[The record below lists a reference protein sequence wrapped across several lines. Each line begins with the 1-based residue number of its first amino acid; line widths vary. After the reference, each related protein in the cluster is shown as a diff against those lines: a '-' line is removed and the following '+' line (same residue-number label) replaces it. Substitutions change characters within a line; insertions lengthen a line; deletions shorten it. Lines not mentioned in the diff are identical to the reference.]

1 MTIEK
6 LRWFTRLLISIVE
19 LFLIGMIIYFLF
31 FASLEMDSEKVN
43 LLSVII
49 GGLLLNFGKT
59 SGFYFSTESEMAPK
73 DQDGSTDNE
82 ATDVTRRRGGK

>member
-19 LFLIGMIIYFLF
+19 LFLIGMIIWFLF
-31 FASLEMDSEKVN
+31 FASIDMDSEKTN

-59 SGFYFSTESEMAPK
+59 SGFYFSSESEMAPK
-73 DQDGSTDNE
+73 DEDQ
-82 ATDVTRRRGGK
+82 KPLK

>member
-6 LRWFTRLLISIVE
+6 LRWLTRLLISVVE

-31 FASLEMDSEKVN
+31 FASLDMDSEKVN

-73 DQDGSTDNE
+73 DQDGSTNIQ
-82 ATDVTRRRGGK
+82 TPDVNRGRGGE

>member
-6 LRWFTRLLISIVE
+6 LRWFTRLLISVVE
-19 LFLIGMIIYFLF
+19 LFLIGMIIYLLF
-31 FASLEMDSEKVN
+31 FASIEMDSEKTN

-73 DQDGSTDNE
+73 DQDGSTNIQ
-82 ATDVTRRRGGK
+82 TPDVNRGRGGE

>member
-1 MTIEK
+1 MTIDR
-6 LRWFTRLLISIVE
+6 LRWFTRLLISVVE

-31 FASLEMDSEKVN
+31 FGSTDMDSEKTN

-59 SGFYFSTESEMAPK
+59 SGFYFSSESEMAPK
-73 DQDGSTDNE
+73 DEIEKTS
-82 ATDVTRRRGGK
+82 KK

>member
-31 FASLEMDSEKVN
+31 FGSIDMDSEKTN

-59 SGFYFSTESEMAPK
+59 SGFYFSSESEMAPK
-73 DQDGSTDNE
+73 DKIEKTS
-82 ATDVTRRRGGK
+82 KK

>member
-1 MTIEK
+1 MSIDR
-6 LRWFTRLLISIVE
+6 LRWFTRLLISVVE

-31 FASLEMDSEKVN
+31 FGSTDMDSEKTN

-59 SGFYFSTESEMAPK
+59 SGFYFSSESEMAPK
-73 DQDGSTDNE
+73 DG
-82 ATDVTRRRGGK
+82 DVKPLK